1 MIVADQHVTGLK
13 ELNALLQ
20 SLPVKMEV
28 NIMRA
33 AMRQG
38 AKVIADQARANV
50 PVAAPSDRN
59 RERYGGYAGALR
71 DSIRVGGRSRRGRVT
86 AYIRAGGTKTKGGA
100 DVFYASWVEYGT
112 KPHANG
118 RRGFHPG
125 ARPHPFL
132 RPAADTAQAD
142 ALVAIGKW
150 VYRRL
155 ETRGGL
161 DNALSDITVEKEE

>member
-1 MIVADQHVTGLK
+1 MADINVKGLK

-20 SLPVKMEV
+20 SLPVKIEK
-28 NIMRA
+28 NILRA

-86 AYIRAGGTKTKGGA
+86 AYIRAGGTKTKRGA
-100 DVFYASWVEYGT
+100 DVFYAHWVEYGT
-112 KPHANG
+112 RPHANG
-118 RRGFHPG
+118 KRGFHPG
-125 ARPHPFL
+125 ARPRPFL

-142 ALVAIGKW
+142 AVVAIGKW
-150 VYRRL
+150 VYHRL
-155 ETRGGL
+155 ETRGGFG
-161 DNALSDITVEKEE
+161 NALADISVGVDE

>member
-1 MIVADQHVTGLK
+1 VNVKGLR

-20 SLPVKMEV
+20 SLPVKIER
-28 NIMRA
+28 NILRA

-71 DSIRVGGRSRRGRVT
+71 DSIRVGGRSQRGRVT

-100 DVFYASWVEYGT
+100 DVFYAHWVEYGT
-112 KPHANG
+112 RPHANG
-118 RRGFHPG
+118 KRGFHPG

-142 ALVAIGKW
+142 AVVAVGKW

-155 ETRGGL
+155 ETRGGFE
-161 DNALSDITVEKEE
+161 NALADISVGVDE